1 MATAARPTM
10 RAVNRPPATTAG
22 GPARGNALH
31 LGPTTQLAGAVTNNL
46 SHRPAAAFLTHLSR
60 RGEATAARAA
70 TEEIAAGDEVEPE
83 NVIPR

>member
-1 MATAARPTM
+1 M
-10 RAVNRPPATTAG
+10 
-22 GPARGNALH
+22 
-31 LGPTTQLAGAVTNNL
+31 
-46 SHRPAAAFLTHLSR
+46 SHRPAAAFLTRGKHLSR